1 MAELLLLQGEI
12 KGEEEEGMEQKPLFW
27 TLCEEGLSVLGLDYR
42 NALLT
47 QLSAGCA
54 MPDVCASSP

>member
-12 KGEEEEGMEQKPLFW
+12 KGEEEEGMEQKHLFW

-42 NALLT
+42 NALLA